1 MRLDNRYV
9 LILTVL
15 ILSVSIASGV
25 GVAQSSESIS
35 DGDRYWVGQ
44 NLTYD
49 VGSGASNGELVRGDN
64 NTFVTELDINNTS
77 IRINSSGYVAD
88 SYNLT
93 YDNSSGSEQSVGF
106 NLTDQNLSVS
116 SSDSQVTN
124 NSSTGVNLDYESNR
138 NGFNMSVSAD
148 NVSDSDLSSLF
159 NVNESDLVEGEVI
172 VNSTESRVLNFTGFE
187 ADTYNFTFDVTDS
200 DTEADLNVTVTES
213 TDANVEIQESV
224 VTTAEGDKA
233 GFTLEFESTNDTNVT
248 IGNESDV
255 GYEMNLDVQNEAD
268 NDDSV
273 RLQFNTYYAGTNNSS
288 SVITVHED
296 SEASVAVY
304 NETTV
309 ESPRLSPAT
318 YDVSASVD
326 GRESD
331 FGEIEVTERETQ
343 GVRVKA
349 LPNGTNVNE
358 ASDVGGSG
366 YTSEVAQHDVIALE
380 VEMTGLYGYLE
391 DGDNV
396 SGGYNGL
403 YVDITEDSPNSDS
416 SINMSNTSLYTQPAD
431 DRFYVVFDADASN
444 IDVGS
449 DYTVEAG
456 LNNSSDYIESE
467 DEEES
472 VVADFRTVERDTEFV
487 TNQNNTVEVSNE
499 SMIVSA
505 ETNIAEN
512 TESTL
517 LVRNTD
523 SPNLEQFDVD
533 VEEGEFRVNISDAN
547 ISTGDNFTV
556 QLRGETDEV
565 DGTYVD
571 VVPESPN
578 DTDDGENNNTTEDDN
593 TTEDNNVTNNSTDN
607 NTTGTDDSSGGLIQG
622 VIDFIL
628 GLLGL

>member
-1 MRLDNRYV
+1 MKLDNRYV

-15 ILSVSIASGV
+15 ILSVSIASGI
-25 GVAQSSESIS
+25 GMAQSSESIS

-49 VGSGASNGELVRGDN
+49 VESGSSNAELVRGDN
-64 NTFVTELDINNTS
+64 NTFVTELDINNST
-77 IRINSSGYVAD
+77 IKINSSGYTAD

-93 YDNSSGSEQSVGF
+93 YDNSSGSEQFVEF
-106 NLTDQNLSVS
+106 DLTEQNLTVS
-116 SSDSQVTN
+116 PSDNQVTN

-138 NGFNMSVSAD
+138 NDFNMSVSAD
-148 NVSDSDLSSLF
+148 NVSDSDLASLF
-159 NVNESDLVEGEVI
+159 SVNESDLVDGEVI
-172 VNSTESRVLNFTGFE
+172 ISSTESQTLNFTDFE
-187 ADTYNFTFDVTDS
+187 AQAYNFTFDVTDS
-200 DTEADLNVTVTES
+200 DAENNMSVTVTES

-233 GFTLEFESTNDTNVT
+233 SFTLEFDGTNDTSVT

-255 GYEMNLDVQNEAD
+255 GYEMSFDVQNEAD
-268 NDDSV
+268 DNDTV
-273 RLQFNTYYAGTNNSS
+273 VLEYNTYYAGTNNSS
-288 SVITVHED
+288 NVLSVHED
-296 SEASVAVY
+296 SDASISIY
-304 NETTV
+304 NETSI

-318 YDVSASVD
+318 YDVSASVN

-331 FGEIEVTERETQ
+331 FAEIEVTERETQ

-358 ASDVGGSG
+358 ASDIGENG
-366 YTSEVAQHDVIALE
+366 YTSEIAQHDVIAVE
-380 VEMTGLYGYLE
+380 VEMNGLYGYLE
-391 DGDNV
+391 DGTDISN
-396 SGGYNGL
+396 GYNGL
-403 YVDITEDSPNSDS
+403 YLDITKDSPNSDS
-416 SINMSNTSLYTQPAD
+416 SIDMSNTSLYTQPTE
-431 DRFYVVFDADASN
+431 DRFYIVFDADASN
-444 IDVGS
+444 IDIGS
-449 DYTVEAG
+449 DYNVEAG

-472 VVADFRTVERDTEFV
+472 VTTDISTVERDTEFV
-487 TNQNNTVEVSNE
+487 TNQNDTVEVSNE

-523 SPNLEQFDVD
+523 SPNLEQFDAVVD
-533 VEEGEFRVNISDAN
+533 GGEFRVNISDAN

-556 QLRGETDEV
+556 QLRGETSEV

-571 VVPESPN
+571 VVPEDDPT
-578 DTDDGENNNTTEDDN
+578 DTDDSGSDS
-593 TTEDNNVTNNSTDN
+593 NSTDDN
-607 NTTGTDDSSGGLIQG
+607 NTTNSTDDNNTTDTDDSSGGLIQRL
-622 VIDFIL
+622 IDFIL